1 MKPELSEQLFI
12 EELFNHSVEELG
24 LENHEIVSIE
34 RLTGDAST
42 RRYYRVFCRDV
53 SYVVCLD
60 NPSNSIDENAFLR
73 VQNFLN
79 EKGIRVPKI
88 IHTNISKGYILEE
101 DLGDVTLLHHL
112 ATIES
117 SEIEFELYKKVIDEL
132 ITLHTLPKQEIEE
145 ANIFD
150 LKFDFEKLNFE
161 IEFTVKYFLGHFLG
175 VEEEQT
181 KNEIVELFKPICE
194 RLSSFPMVLTH
205 RDFHSRNVMVMNN
218 DLIMID
224 FQDARWG
231 IPQYDLAS
239 LLDDCYYSLTRENQY
254 KILEHYYDKVCPLI
268 HKQGTFESFRDTYE
282 EMALQRVFK
291 AVGSFAYIYHNRKDE
306 RYLKY
311 IGFAMEKI
319 KVYMSKNKKY
329 SALRKALFK
338 IYYAS

>member
-12 EELFNHSVEELG
+12 EELFNNSVEELEI
-24 LENHEIVSIE
+24 ENHEIINIE

-42 RRYYRVFCRDV
+42 RRYYRVFCKDI

-60 NPSNSIDENAFLR
+60 NPSETIEDNSFLR
-73 VQNFLN
+73 VQKFLVN
-79 EKGIRVPKI
+79 KDIRVPKI

-112 ATIES
+112 A
-117 SEIEFELYKKVIDEL
+117 EIDSPETEFDLYKKVIDQL
-132 ITLHTLPKQEIEE
+132 IVLHTLNKKHIEQE
-145 ANIFD
+145 NIFD
-150 LKFDFEKLNFE
+150 LKFDYEKLNFE

-175 VEEEQT
+175 IEDESIKAEV
-181 KNEIVELFKPICE
+181 IELFKPICE
-194 RLSSFPMVLTH
+194 RLSSYPMVLTH
-205 RDFHSRNVMVMNN
+205 RDFHSRNVMVLSD
-218 DLIMID
+218 DLVMID

-239 LLDDCYYSLTRENQY
+239 LLDDCYYSLNRENQF
-254 KILEHYYDKVCPLI
+254 KLLKHYYDKVCPSI
-268 HKQGTFESFRDTYE
+268 HKQGTFENFKEIYE

-311 IGFAMEKI
+311 IGFAMEKL
-319 KVYMSKNKKY
+319 KVYMLKNKKFNN
-329 SALRKALFK
+329 LRKTLFK